1 MEFEGRD
8 IVSMMDLSRK
18 DIEHIFSVAKKME
31 TIVVDRT
38 EKDLLRDKILAAIFF
53 QPSTRTRLSFES
65 AMHRLGGSVLGWAS
79 PEVSRAGDA
88 YGETLTDTALM
99 IDKYADVVAMRH
111 SQAGEPA
118 KFAEAANIPVI
129 NGGDGYG
136 EGAEHPTQSLL
147 DLYTILNEKGKI
159 DGLKVLLTGDMNQR
173 THHSLCYG
181 LAKFNEVQV
190 SLFSPPNLRMPK
202 GVKQNLDKLGLSYEE
217 VEEIDSLIDRLDVI
231 YALGPGKSRSELPTE
246 DRFRIDLKRLAK
258 AKKDLIV
265 LHPLPRLDEV
275 STDLDKTPF
284 AKYFTQP
291 LNGVVIRMAL
301 LALVLG
307 KA

>member
-1 MEFEGRD
+1 
-8 IVSMMDLSRK
+8 MMDLSRK
-18 DIEHIFSVAKKME
+18 DVEGIFAAARKME
-31 TIVVDRT
+31 PIATGRT
-38 EKDLLRDKILAAIFF
+38 EKDVLKDKILATLFF

-65 AMHRLGGSVLGWAS
+65 AMHRLGGAVLGWAS
-79 PEVSRAGDA
+79 PEVTRAGDA

-99 IDKYADVVAMRH
+99 IEKYADVVAMRH
-111 SQAGEPA
+111 SHVGEPT

-136 EGAEHPTQSLL
+136 EGAEHPTQALL
-147 DLYTILNEKGKI
+147 DLYTIMKEKGRI

-181 LAKFNEVQV
+181 LGKFNDVQV
-190 SLFSPPNLRMPK
+190 SLFSPSSLRLPQ
-202 GVKQNLDKLGLSYEE
+202 GVKQNLDKMGLRYEE
-217 VEEIDSLIDRLDVI
+217 VEEIDSLMDKIDVI
-231 YALGPGKSRSELPTE
+231 YALGPAKSRSELPTE
-246 DRFRIDLKRLAK
+246 DRFRIHIKRLAK
-258 AKKDLIV
+258 AKKDLVV

-275 STDLDKTPF
+275 STDLDKTEY
-284 AKYFTQP
+284 AKYFIQP